1 MGQVRSEHGFEIVVD
16 DQRARVAAGITV
28 AAALFNLGVTDLRT
42 SVSGESRG
50 VLCGMGVCFECRLT
64 IDDRPQQRACLTP
77 VADGMRIRT
86 GTAK

>member
-1 MGQVRSEHGFEIVVD
+1 MNQLRSEPALEIMVD
-16 DQRARVAAGITV
+16 DRRAQVPAGISV
-28 AAALFNLGVTDLRT
+28 AAALFNLGVTDLRK

-64 IDDRPQQRACLTP
+64 IDDRPHQRACLTQ

-86 GTAK
+86 GNAR